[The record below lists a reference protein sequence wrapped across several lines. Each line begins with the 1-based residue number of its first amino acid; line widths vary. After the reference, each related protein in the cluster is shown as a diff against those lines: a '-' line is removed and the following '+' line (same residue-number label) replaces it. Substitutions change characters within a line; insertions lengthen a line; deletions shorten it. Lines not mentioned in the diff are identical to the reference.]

1 MMDMPSLFRRKNKL
15 SIGFR
20 TGFLRQLTLYIMVGF
35 ISVFIFTFLGSIAQS
50 KLEISFPTLKKWTT
64 HISVETLVST
74 LSMEIPQLQ
83 TYNKAMGIE
92 TPKASNV
99 FFEMVTSFNPEDP
112 RTLIRSELPG
122 FAFFDGEIVVAGQ
135 GVTYTDFPIESPP
148 PNDLF
153 MEDREAIID
162 SSSDDSKPPSEV
174 QQPEAEPRLT
184 TEGRNVVLIYH
195 THNTE
200 SWLPHI
206 EKAKV
211 PDEAYHSKVNI
222 TMVGQRLGEELEK
235 RGIGTQV
242 DTTDIVQKLKD
253 DGQTWSYSYRK
264 SKEVVQEVL
273 AQEKDVQFMFDL
285 HRDAHRRDKT
295 AIEIEGKTY
304 ARTFFVI
311 GGRNAQY
318 EKNLAFAKK
327 FHSMLEKSYPG
338 LSRGVIVKNDGN
350 GEYNQSLSEKNIV
363 IEVGGV
369 DNTLDESYRTAEAL
383 ADVIADLYWEAEK
396 VDAQPQQSES

>member
-1 MMDMPSLFRRKNKL
+1 MMDMSSPFRRKTKFSN
-15 SIGFR
+15 GFQS
-20 TGFLRQLTLYIMVGF
+20 GFLRQLTLYIMFGL
-35 ISVFIFTFLGSIAQS
+35 ISVFVFTFLGSFIQT
-50 KLEISFPTLKKWTT
+50 KLEVSSPTLKKWTT
-64 HISVETLVST
+64 HISVETLVSA
-74 LSMEIPQLQ
+74 LSMELPQLQ

-92 TPKASNV
+92 TPKVSNV
-99 FFEMVTSFNPEDP
+99 IFEMVTSFNPEDP

-135 GVTYTDFPIESPP
+135 GVTYTDFPLESPP

-153 MEDREAIID
+153 MEDRQAIID
-162 SSSDDSKPPSEV
+162 RSPNENTSSEEI
-174 QQPEAEPRLT
+174 QQPEAEPNLT

-206 EKAKV
+206 ENAKV

-253 DGQTWSYSYRK
+253 EGQTWSYSYRK

-295 AIEIEGKTY
+295 LIEIEGKNY

-311 GGRNAQY
+311 GARNAQY
-318 EKNLAFAKK
+318 EKNLAFAEK
-327 FHSMLEKSYPG
+327 FHSMLERAYPG

-350 GEYNQSLSEKNIV
+350 GEYNQSLSENNIV

-369 DNTLDESYRTAEAL
+369 DNTLEESYRTAEAL

-396 VDAQPQQSES
+396 VDAEPLPSES

>member
-1 MMDMPSLFRRKNKL
+1 
-15 SIGFR
+15 
-20 TGFLRQLTLYIMVGF
+20 MVGF
-35 ISVFIFTFLGSIAQS
+35 ISVFFLTFLGSVIQTKMDVAS
-50 KLEISFPTLKKWTT
+50 PTLKKWTT
-64 HISVETLVST
+64 HISVETLVSA

-83 TYNKAMGIE
+83 TYNKSMGIK
-92 TPKASNV
+92 TPKASHV

-148 PNDLF
+148 PINLLT
-153 MEDREAIID
+153 EDRKATID
-162 SSSDDSKPPSEV
+162 ESPNKNSPREEI
-174 QQPEAEPRLT
+174 QQPETEPRLT

-206 EKAKV
+206 EDANI

-235 RGIGTQV
+235 RGIGAHV

-273 AQEKDVQFMFDL
+273 AQEKDVQFIFDL

-295 AIEIEGKTY
+295 MIEIDGKTY

-311 GGRNAQY
+311 GGRNAKY
-318 EKNLAFAKK
+318 EKNLAFAEK
-327 FHSMLEKSYPG
+327 FHSMLERDYPG
-338 LSRGVIVKNDGN
+338 L
-350 GEYNQSLSEKNIV
+350 
-363 IEVGGV
+363 
-369 DNTLDESYRTAEAL
+369 
-383 ADVIADLYWEAEK
+383 
-396 VDAQPQQSES
+396 